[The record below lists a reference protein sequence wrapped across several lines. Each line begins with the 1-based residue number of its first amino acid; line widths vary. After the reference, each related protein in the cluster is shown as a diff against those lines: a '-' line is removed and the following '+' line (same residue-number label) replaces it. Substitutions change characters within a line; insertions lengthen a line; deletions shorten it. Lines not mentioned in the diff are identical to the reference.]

1 MKSKVK
7 AFVEYRFDNHLMK
20 KNILNSYIIIML
32 FNILLILLSK
42 GLGEQIIFGTMLF
55 FFIFISNRVL
65 SNVKKT
71 MMKTYLYKGIVSIYL
86 NILFTIT
93 FYYVIKIGQQHD
105 FKILSFLVLV
115 VIYFNVVS
123 YILAKYNIK
132 KGRYIKEKANIK
144 FRFSLKKG
152 LIIFIFILAV
162 RILTMQYITIDVTQY
177 SLFILYFIVLLFTF
191 YFMFIFNR
199 VNLQLL
205 KAYYIN
211 KFNLEKDEFNDI
223 DLAKRLSRC

>member
-32 FNILLILLSK
+32 FNILLIILSK
-42 GLGEQIIFGTMLF
+42 GLGEQILFGTMLF
-55 FFIFISNRVL
+55 FFIYISNRVL
-65 SNVKKT
+65 SNVKKI
-71 MMKTYLYKGIVSIYL
+71 MMKTYLFKGIVSIYL
-86 NILFTIT
+86 NVLFTIT
-93 FYYVIKIGQQHD
+93 FYYVINIGQQHD
-105 FKILSFLVLV
+105 FKILFFLFLIVL
-115 VIYFNVVS
+115 YFNMVS

-132 KGRYIKEKANIK
+132 KGRYINEKANIK
-144 FRFSLKKG
+144 YKLNFKKG
-152 LIIFIFILAV
+152 LLLFLLIIIARV
-162 RILTMQYITIDVTQY
+162 VTMKYITFDVTQY
-177 SLFILYFIVLLFTF
+177 SLFILYFVVLLCTF
-191 YFMFIFNR
+191 YFMFIFNS

>member
-65 SNVKKT
+65 SSVKKT

-132 KGRYIKEKANIK
+132 KGRYIKEKANMK
-144 FRFSLKKG
+144 FKFSFKNG
-152 LIIFIFILAV
+152 LIIFLFIIAI